1 MNEKSFKHAKLIPN
15 HLLQERLET
24 VKELKATP
32 TETYEI
38 VKDKQTGEHY
48 LLYYY
53 VHQLIADND
62 HEETYYHLMPLESDD
77 VLAIIVENKGVS
89 YPDYWTRPFLR
100 NSSPDESY
108 VWFDP
113 THQTEFDK
121 NEEVGNKL
129 KKMLAEFKQSGSKDE
144 EAVRKLLDELDQL

>member
-1 MNEKSFKHAKLIPN
+1 MVESFKHAKLVP
-15 HLLQERLET
+15 HYLLQERLEM
-24 VKELKATP
+24 VKELNAAP

-38 VKDKQTGEHY
+38 VKDKETGEHY

-62 HEETYYHLMPLESDD
+62 HKETYYHLMPLETDE
-77 VLAIIVENKGVS
+77 VLAIIIENGEYS

-100 NSSPDESY
+100 NSSRDENY

-113 THQTEFDK
+113 AHQAEFEE
-121 NEEVGNKL
+121 NEVIADKL
-129 KKMLAEFKQSGSKDE
+129 KKMLAAFKQSGSRDE
-144 EAVRKLLDELDQL
+144 EAVRKLLDELDKI